1 MQRPVT
7 MLQLRDVIT
16 FNFLPMPYRTEQD
29 RLFEE
34 ANAWFFRLQA
44 SELLESERMAFEK
57 WLTTSPAHQ
66 YAWQEVQDLLQT
78 LETPAKN
85 LRSRCVENS
94 ALQANRRQPL
104 FSPIMIAA
112 AMLLCLGL
120 AYYLQ
125 PTLLQNLQSDYYTA
139 TGEQREIVLADGTH
153 VLLNTNTAIQID
165 LGFEQRRIKLLR
177 GEAFFDVVHD
187 PKHPFQVNAGKVNA
201 KDIGTAFSVSRFN
214 HHVEI
219 SVSEGVV
226 EATAESAHDQAATL
240 SRGES
245 AHYESNKLISLQNIN
260 KEQEL
265 AWRDGRIVFIQATLD
280 EIVRQINRYR
290 PGKLLITD
298 PKLKQRRLTAVFYL
312 NRLDDAIYTLQNS
325 FGIPVLRLT
334 NYLIL
339 LG

>member
-1 MQRPVT
+1 MPHPGSRVIT
-7 MLQLRDVIT
+7 CDVIA
-16 FNFLPMPYRTEQD
+16 FNFLPMPYRAEQD

-44 SELLESERMAFEK
+44 SDLLESERMAFEQ

-66 YAWQEVQDLLQT
+66 DAWQEVQDLLQA
-78 LETPAKN
+78 LETPAKK
-85 LRSRCVENS
+85 LRSRCVESS
-94 ALQANRRQPL
+94 ASQANRRQPL
-104 FSPIMIAA
+104 FSHIMIAA
-112 AMLLCLGL
+112 AMMLCLGL

-139 TGEQREIVLADGTH
+139 TGEQREIVLVDGSH

-165 LGFEQRRIKLLR
+165 LGFKQRRIKLLR

-187 PKHPFQVNAGKVNA
+187 PKHPFQVNADNVNA

-226 EATAESAHDQAATL
+226 EAMAESAHDQAATL

-245 AHYESNKLISLQNIN
+245 AHYESNKLISRQNIN
-260 KEQEL
+260 DEQKL
-265 AWRDGRIVFIQATLD
+265 AWRDGRIVFVQATLD

-298 PKLKQRRLTAVFYL
+298 PKLKLRRLTAVFYL

-325 FGIPVLRLT
+325 FGISVLRLT